1 MVWTKTIAE
10 CTSIF
15 GKEGIAKMVKMKCHY
30 VAMSGLMGCL
40 PDTCQSFNH
49 FNDAVEFL
57 AELWEDDHNIE
68 SDLRQYSYWERNL
81 NEHDLMCCEIVE
93 CDCNNPECHNNY

>member
-1 MVWTKTIAE
+1 MA
-10 CTSIF
+10 
-15 GKEGIAKMVKMKCHY
+15 KMKCHY
-30 VAMSGLMGCL
+30 VAMSGLMGYL

-57 AELWEDDHNIE
+57 AELWENDNNIE
-68 SDLRQYSYWERNL
+68 SDLKKYQYWERNL

-93 CDCNNPECHNNY
+93 CDCNDKECHNDY